1 MRLDEYAAHDGAGLA
16 HLLAKGEVAAK
27 ELGRCVEG
35 AVAAVNPALNA
46 VIELYP
52 DALETLPEVASATP
66 FGGVA
71 TLTKDF
77 PVEAGRAAEFGSRLA
92 QGFRAGHDAVYS
104 TRFRAG
110 GLNNVGRTTSC
121 GIGVPAVTESP
132 RYGATRNPWNPVR
145 SVEGSSGGAAPA
157 VASGIVPFAQGSDGG
172 GSIRNPA
179 SFCGLIGLK
188 PSRGR
193 ITGAPNGNAPL
204 LGLATA
210 FMLTRSVRDTAAL
223 LDLCHGPDAGDF
235 YQIVPPVGTYVE
247 AIKHRPKG
255 LRIALCTRS
264 WSGVQ
269 IDPEVVTAVRSA
281 AERLSSLGRHVEE
294 ASPDFGYPDFLQAQ
308 KVIWAADAAAHL
320 PAMARQMN
328 RSLEEVLGTSLYAL
342 YRWGLGISGAQ
353 LIDALAAYD
362 RVMRQVGRF
371 LAEYDLLLTPTTAM
385 LPELIGTFDPD
396 RAGIDAEDV
405 FNDLAPKET
414 YTALFN
420 ATGQPAIS
428 LPLGR
433 SRDGLPIGIQ
443 LVARFG
449 REDLLLAAARQIEEE
464 VDRAPLSGGRGVQPL
479 TRQFLGVC
487 HCGESTKRQK
497 C

>member
-1 MRLDEYAAHDGAGLA
+1 MRLDEYAAHDGTGLA
-16 HLLAKGEVAAK
+16 HLLAKGEVTPK
-27 ELGRCVEG
+27 ELGRCVER

-52 DALETLPEVASATP
+52 DALETLSEVASATP
-66 FGGVA
+66 FGGIA

-77 PVEAGRAAEFGSRLA
+77 PIEAGRPADFGSRLA
-92 QGFRAGHDAVYS
+92 RGFHAGHDAVYW
-104 TRFRAG
+104 RRLRAG
-110 GLNNVGRTTSC
+110 GLNNVGRTTSSEF
-121 GIGVPAVTESP
+121 GVPAVTESAL
-132 RYGATRNPWNPVR
+132 YGATRNPWNPERGVA
-145 SVEGSSGGAAPA
+145 GSSGGAAAA
-157 VASGIVPFAQGSDGG
+157 VAAGIVPFAQGSDGG

-179 SFCGLIGLK
+179 AFCGLIGLK

-193 ITGAPNGNAPL
+193 VTGAPNANAPL

-223 LDLCHGPDAGDF
+223 LDLCHGPDVGDG
-235 YQIVPPVGTYVE
+235 YEIVPPMGTYLD
-247 AIKHRPKG
+247 ATKRRPKG

-269 IDPEVVTAVRSA
+269 IDPEVVTAARSA
-281 AERLSSLGRHVEE
+281 AERLSSLGHHVEE
-294 ASPDFGYPDFLQAQ
+294 ASPDFDYPSFLQAQ
-308 KVIWAADAAAHL
+308 IVIWAADAAAHM
-320 PAMARQMN
+320 PAMARHMN
-328 RSLEEVLGTSLYAL
+328 RSLEEALGTSVYTL

-362 RVMRQVGRF
+362 RVTRQVGRF
-371 LAEYDLLLTPTTAM
+371 LAGYDLLLTPTNAM

-396 RAGIDAEDV
+396 RAGIDVEDV
-405 FNDLAPKET
+405 FSDLAPKET

-464 VDRAPLSGGRGVQPL
+464 VDRAPGVWGQGRPAIHAGD
-479 TRQFLGVC
+479 F
-487 HCGESTKRQK
+487 
-497 C
+497 